1 MKKLIL
7 FLALLVPGL
16 AEAQTRLVSA
26 TPTIDTSAYA
36 AGDSMHTAA
45 MTFTRALKGSSKAGI
60 LVSVVV
66 ADKAAQDIDLEL
78 WLFSTAPSSYGAANA
93 AFTPSDAQLLNVVAV
108 VSFGSSARFAAADN
122 SMKFTGSIAVPVRST
137 NNDGDLYGVLVA
149 RGAYDADAANDLTV
163 TLGIDQD

>member
-1 MKKLIL
+1 MKRYLIL
-7 FLALLVPGL
+7 LVLLFPGL
-16 AEAQTRLVSA
+16 VSAQTRMVSA

-60 LVSVVV
+60 LVSVIV

-78 WLFSTAPSSYGAANA
+78 WLFSTAPTSYGAANA
-93 AFTPSDAQLLNVVAV
+93 AFTPTDAQLLNVVAV

-149 RGAYDADAANDLTV
+149 RGAYQAATTGDLTV
-163 TLGIDQD
+163 MLGIDQD